1 MAQQIEHLV
10 KMANQIALNVG
21 AQDDVDALAEKTA
34 KHIQRFWTRDMQAQ
48 LRDHWQAGGEDLAP
62 AVRRMLEMQA

>member
-48 LRDHWQAGGEDLAP
+48 LRNYWQAGGDDLAP

>member
-21 AQDDVDALAEKTA
+21 GQDDVDALAKKTA
-34 KHIQRFWTRDMQAQ
+34 NHIQRFWTRDMQAQ
-48 LRDHWQAGGEDLAP
+48 LRAYWQAGGEDLAP